1 MSGTSVGRFCGSRR
15 PTTPMTTVVS
25 GTSRSSRLASAFID
39 ALLGVKSATS
49 MPSLTTPIAS
59 GFVCPRL
66 MSQSRRYH
74 EQVTVRDRKRCEMS
88 ENVG

>member
-1 MSGTSVGRFCGSRR
+1 
-15 PTTPMTTVVS
+15 
-25 GTSRSSRLASAFID
+25 
-39 ALLGVKSATS
+39 